1 MVGLSF
7 FRWAMSRKYASSRY
21 ILGWPC
27 PTIILALKAAEFIF
41 DLQETP
47 TSAQESAVEFLECTG
62 LVLIQCGAKLHLSP
76 AWGLPVEQTFFAR
89 QTCVKRHDPGMGAWG
104 NTCLKL
110 AGRPAGFG
118 RVIA

>member
-27 PTIILALKAAEFIF
+27 PTIILALKAAEFIL
-41 DLQETP
+41 DLQETS

-76 AWGLPVEQTFFAR
+76 ACGLPVEQTFS
-89 QTCVKRHDPGMGAWG
+89 
-104 NTCLKL
+104 L
-110 AGRPAGFG
+110 ARPA
-118 RVIA
+118 